1 MADERSGEGWN
12 TGGNGRWPRW
22 VAGTLTT
29 VLVAVVLSACGG
41 SSDPIPSSEG
51 KAADETTTTTE
62 VSEDQALRSAV
73 KAQFA
78 AAVAGDAAG
87 FLSSLALSCQGT
99 TTVADIEGV
108 LAEAEAAGMLDA
120 RLEIVSVDIDGAQ
133 ATVTTSLI
141 GADEDPIESQ
151 GSTEDT
157 DSWLLEDGEWHTDDC

>member
-1 MADERSGEGWN
+1 MADERSGEGWK

-22 VAGTLTT
+22 LAVTFAT

-41 SSDPIPSSEG
+41 SSDPTPSSEG
-51 KAADETTTTTE
+51 KPAGETTTTTE

-73 KAQFA
+73 EAQFA

-87 FLSSLALSCQGT
+87 FLSSLALRCQET

-120 RLEIVSVDIDGAQ
+120 RIVIVSVDIDGAE

-141 GADEDPIESQ
+141 GAEQEPLESQ

-157 DSWLLEDGEWHTDDC
+157 DSWLLEGGEWHTNDC